1 MKTEKV
7 ITNFAVKFLTEH
19 WEEINLKAVHISE
32 PKQTIINRTKKDY
45 NFAIWVITEVMVWGT
60 KTDYLRPYE
69 QANEDDDLIIKID
82 ERYFKFL
89 STKKGDTFIEV
100 FPKFK
105 QVLYFSIIK

>member
-45 NFAIWVITEVMVWGT
+45 DFAIWVITEVMVWGT
-60 KTDYLRPYE
+60 KTDYLKSYE

-82 ERYFKFL
+82 ERYFLFEFRPDRF
-89 STKKGDTFIEV
+89 TEV

-105 QVLYFSIIK
+105 QVLYFSTIK